1 MPKIYARIKTTV
13 VYSCHFLAW
22 QIKALKKKWKNKIL
36 LKIGTNAKKYVD
48 FVLLWISR
56 FMDQK
61 CTHFTVNTL
70 VTSNK
75 YVQCKWRKEFEWHLQ
90 RPKSFLGRRR
100 KKTLRRWVFPDAL
113 IKKTY
118 TAGGVESVQFRKCDH
133 YAAARCVWHSCP
145 QRRPKYRAHPSCVSL
160 SF

>member
-1 MPKIYARIKTTV
+1 
-13 VYSCHFLAW
+13 
-22 QIKALKKKWKNKIL
+22 
-36 LKIGTNAKKYVD
+36 
-48 FVLLWISR
+48 
-56 FMDQK
+56 MDWK
-61 CTHFTVNTL
+61 CTHFIANTL

-145 QRRPKYRAHPSCVSL
+145 QRRPKYRAHPCVSL
-160 SF
+160 SFKFSLFYELKCTSLICKKKVTHLGFLEFLFRCIIHFSSSEFTFRFIWKFVWYIP